1 MLNYNHLHYFHVAA
15 TEGSVAAAADKL
27 GVTQPTVSEQVRAL
41 ERALRVNLFERSA
54 SGLKLTDAGKLAY
67 EQTSV
72 MFRAG
77 ERLVESLGR
86 NPPEMPRTLRIGI
99 SNTVTRTTTTDFL
112 LPVLSIEGCTPSI
125 RSADS
130 TELVRELRG
139 SELDLVLCE
148 SEPPESTRQ
157 GLELVPLARTLLVA
171 VAPPDLVPGHEWRD
185 AGLLHYR
192 ATSSFRWDVETF
204 LETHS
209 LHPRIAAEAD
219 DPLFLVEAAARGR
232 FIAVVPR
239 SVARDAISN
248 GRLAELASVDSAH
261 AGVYALYA
269 SGDTAEL
276 ARRAVELLVR
286 QAGGGE
292 SPDNDQR
299 K

>member
-15 TEGSVAAAADKL
+15 TEGSVAAAAESL

-41 ERALRVNLFERSA
+41 ERALGVNLFERTA

-86 NPPEMPRTLRIGI
+86 TTPDLPRTLRIGI

-112 LPVLSIEGCTPSI
+112 LPVFGIDGCMPSI
-125 RSADS
+125 RTADA

-139 SELDLVLCE
+139 GELDLVLCE

-157 GLELVPLARTLLVA
+157 GLELVPLARTVLVA

-185 AGLLHYR
+185 AGLIHYR
-192 ATSSFRWDVETF
+192 PTSSFRWDVETY
-204 LETHS
+204 LETHQ
-209 LHPRIAAEAD
+209 LHPQIAAEAD

-232 FIAVVPR
+232 YIAVVPR

-248 GRLAELASVDSAH
+248 GRLVELASVESAH
-261 AGVYALYA
+261 AGVYALFA
-269 SGDTAEL
+269 SGETAEL
-276 ARRAVELLVR
+276 ARHAVELLV
-286 QAGGGE
+286 QYAAGDRAMDG
-292 SPDNDQR
+292 QR

>member
-15 TEGSVAAAADKL
+15 TEGSVAAAAERL

-41 ERALRVNLFERSA
+41 ERALRVILFERSP
-54 SGLKLTDAGKLAY
+54 SGLKLTDAGRLAY

-77 ERLVESLGR
+77 ERLVESLGH
-86 NPPEMPRTLRIGI
+86 NPPELPRTLRIGI

-112 LPVLSIEGCTPSI
+112 LPVLAIEGCTPSI
-125 RSADS
+125 RGADA

-148 SEPPESTRQ
+148 SEPPEAARQ
-157 GLELVPLARTLLVA
+157 GLELVPLARTTLVA
-171 VAPPDLVPGHEWRD
+171 VAPPDLAPGHEWRD
-185 AGLLHYR
+185 AALIHYR
-192 ATSSFRWDVETF
+192 PSSSFRWDVENY
-204 LETHS
+204 LETHQ
-209 LHPRIAAEAD
+209 LYPRVAAEAD

-232 FIAVVPR
+232 YIAVVPR
-239 SVARDAISN
+239 SVARDAIAN
-248 GRLAELASVDSAH
+248 GRLTELASVESPH
-261 AGVYALYA
+261 AGVYALYP

-276 ARRAVELLVR
+276 ARHAVELLV
-286 QAGGGE
+286 QHAAGEQPADG
-292 SPDNDQR
+292 QR